1 MTEEYVLITGS
12 NGEIGQSL
20 IDYLCAHT
28 DKKVVAL
35 DISPACDDLAGSC
48 HRFIQGNILD
58 EQLLK
63 EIFSEYHFSTIFHLA
78 SLLSTRTEQIPAL
91 AQKVNVQGTFNLLEL
106 AISQYPISQEPTM
119 FIYPSSIAVYG
130 LPDIKTKNEALPV
143 KETDFL
149 QPITLYGVHKLSCE
163 NLGNY
168 FANDYQL
175 LDENF
180 MPGKLD
186 FRGLRFP
193 GLISATTVPTG
204 GTSDYG
210 PEMLHHAAQNQPYA
224 CFVRPDT
231 TLPFMVM
238 PDAVRSILMLSE
250 ARKSDLT
257 QNVYNVTSFNP
268 STEQLKEITLNAFPQ
283 AQIEYEINHAR
294 QLIVDSWP
302 KDVDDRKA
310 RADWGWRPKYHLSA
324 AFNDYLIPSIKER
337 YQVEISQ

>member
-1 MTEEYVLITGS
+1 MTEEYVLITGA

-20 IDYLCAHT
+20 IEYMCTHT
-28 DKKVVAL
+28 NKRVIAL
-35 DISPACDDLAGSC
+35 DISPACKSMENFC
-48 HRFIQGNILD
+48 HKFVQGNILD

-63 EIFSEYHFSTIFHLA
+63 ELFEEYCFSTIFHLA
-78 SLLSTRTEQIPAL
+78 SLLSTRAEQVPGL

-106 AISQYPISQEPTM
+106 STKQFDLTQKAAM

-130 LPDIKTKNEALPV
+130 LPDIKIKNDAHPI
-143 KETDFL
+143 KENEYLT
-149 QPITLYGVHKLSCE
+149 PITLYGVHKLACE

-168 FANDYQL
+168 FANNYQL
-175 LDENF
+175 LEDNF
-180 MPGKLD
+180 RPGKID
-186 FRGLRFP
+186 FRCLRFP
-193 GLISATTVPTG
+193 GLISANTIPTG

-224 CFVRPDT
+224 CFVRPDA

-257 QNVYNVTSFNP
+257 QSVYNVTSFNP
-268 STEQLKEITLNAFPQ
+268 SAKHLKEITLNAFPN
-283 AQIEYEINHAR
+283 ADIHHDIHKAR
-294 QLIVDSWP
+294 QHIVDSWP

-310 RADWGWRPKYHLSA
+310 RSDWGWRPKYSLDV
-324 AFNDYLIPSIKER
+324 AFNDYLIPSIRQRYSKETA
-337 YQVEISQ
+337 